1 MRCPLIESGDDGPV
15 VVCPDNQ
22 VVTDSCE
29 EVDAEVI
36 DLLSVSA

>member
-1 MRCPLIESGDDGPV
+1 MRYPLVESEEDGPV
-15 VVCPDNQ
+15 VVCPDNH
-22 VVTDSCE
+22 VVTDSYE